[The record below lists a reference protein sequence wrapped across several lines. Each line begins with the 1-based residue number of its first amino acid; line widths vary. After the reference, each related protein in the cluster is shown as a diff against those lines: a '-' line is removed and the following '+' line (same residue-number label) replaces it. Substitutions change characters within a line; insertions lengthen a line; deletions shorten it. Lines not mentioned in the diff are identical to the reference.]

1 MSRISALELRA
12 PEPPNVTSVSVYRH
26 GDNRDTFTV
35 AYTNSAGSNQT
46 LQLRTYENPLQH
58 NKSTNPFDNDSEE
71 DDDYSASSNFDRDR
85 TFSKSS
91 QNSANSLVDS
101 LEPLPPNA
109 RASVWA
115 SCVLSGSR
123 QVTTVAVVPGDP
135 KSANSRNQS
144 NTSAAVSDKFVLHC
158 DATKDMVSI
167 AGEGRSNNLRI
178 LSKTSNSEFYAVAS
192 HPENGFCAYSG
203 SKGVIELEHPS
214 IVTASVSGV
223 EFQSNVGVSADSQ
236 HESVGALSTIGFTGS
251 IAVAAVGSK
260 FYAYGGSGE
269 LTTPQP
275 PTLLFS
281 FPSPSNATSAP
292 ISTALDVTN
301 VPKSKKKHQS
311 KNAFKN
317 ASSVTFLSHHSS
329 CLTVPLTLL
338 EGGVNAG
345 EPSKLVKLPAP
356 VVGSCSYLSKQ
367 SGRSL
372 VAVLLSSN
380 TVTIRDSTCL
390 SLSLTN
396 IVLDPLSFFSIDLA
410 MKSPPLLMATS
421 RDGEARAVFPSNL
434 DSVKEE
440 AERVTK
446 MAIDCF
452 GRDGFPL
459 AKFAEA
465 LSISY
470 ATASYQ
476 ARETAEDSTQLLVEY
491 LSCILGMTNT
501 DDEDEGGGETDR
513 RARHGNAVHAL
524 LCLAS
529 VVWEGGDASAKEKL
543 CLLSAGG
550 CKARRTGGAGGEEE
564 MAENKVC
571 TDIAHRL
578 LTTQSKSSM
587 FVEAAFHL
595 FKAAQNHGLA
605 VQTMEKLGGVW
616 GKRKFGLFCM
626 KYLSEL
632 WSSGN
637 VDYCKLGMNSARGL
651 LQSNPKIGLQVF
663 TSQYDRSET
672 AVDPS
677 AHPISPLEVVAFL
690 KTIVVEADEETL
702 ETSDEVSIPFH
713 NGTALAATFLTSA
726 LGVDKP
732 TTLTH
737 AFGKNNPDLAAN
749 HDQLC
754 FLLLEGLI
762 GSTASDGNDSAL
774 SKSYRQSLHKFL
786 SWPNALYNANNM
798 REYFPATFKHEHALL
813 LGKLGLHKEALEI
826 LYRDLQDMDLAVGY
840 CDNLYRTQKE
850 RERLE
855 GEGGGE
861 GGGQQ
866 QEAEGGD
873 EDDEFNVSMGSM
885 DQGIVSLPLCPYL
898 ALIEVA
904 LEQHFNDPEN
914 AIKIISMR
922 RDVVDIA
929 AAIRALPEDT
939 PVSSLADCLI
949 PALRSSESRV
959 RQLTVAANLARQH
972 YAELQR
978 KVTQASIR
986 SQSNLSKVVAI
997 KRLQVGPLIKSSPAE
1012 KLESV
1017 GGMNFPFSVNIS
1029 KHLFGRYLI
1038 VQATIVNIGAV
1049 AASDISLTIT
1059 ECSDDCL
1066 SPIEHVSIKSLPPSS
1081 SSSSYAILN
1090 RVDRAVDSTVVLMAE
1105 MRYYRDTEKTFKAKG
1120 GFGDRVSE
1128 GEGFGGALPTVEEMQ
1143 DIMVMVSDLS
1153 P

>member
-12 PEPPNVTSVSVYRH
+12 PEPPNITSVSIYRH
-26 GDNRDTFTV
+26 GDNRETFTV
-35 AYTNSAGSNQT
+35 AYTNSAAGSNQT

-58 NKSTNPFDNDSEE
+58 SKSTNPFDNDSDDE
-71 DDDYSASSNFDRDR
+71 DDYSSSSNFDRDR

-91 QNSANSLVDS
+91 QNSVNSLADS

-115 SCVLSGSR
+115 SCVLEP
-123 QVTTVAVVPGDP
+123 QTHVTTVAVVPGDP

-158 DATKDMVSI
+158 KTTKDLMSI

-178 LSKTSNSEFYAVAS
+178 LSKTHNSEFYAIAS

-203 SKGVIELEHPS
+203 ERGVVELEHPS
-214 IVTASVSGV
+214 IISSSVSGV

-236 HESVGALSTIGFTGS
+236 NSPVDALSTIGFTGS
-251 IAVAAVGSK
+251 VAVVAVGGN

-275 PTLLFS
+275 PTFLFS
-281 FPSPSNATSAP
+281 FPSPSNASSAP
-292 ISTALDVTN
+292 VSTALDVTN
-301 VPKSKKKHQS
+301 VPKSKKKQQS

-317 ASSVTFLSHHSS
+317 ASSVAFLSHHSS
-329 CLTVPLTLL
+329 CLTVPLTLM

-372 VAVLLSSN
+372 VAILLSSN
-380 TVTIRDSTCL
+380 AVTIRDSTCL

-396 IVLDPLSFFSIDLA
+396 IVLDPLGFFSIDLA

-434 DSVKEE
+434 DSAKEE
-440 AERVTK
+440 VERVTK

-452 GRDGFPL
+452 GRENFPL
-459 AKFAEA
+459 AEFAEA

-491 LSCILGMTNT
+491 LSCILGITNT
-501 DDEDEGGGETDR
+501 DDGDNEENGKER
-513 RARHGNAVHAL
+513 RTRHGNAAHAL
-524 LCLAS
+524 LCLAC
-529 VVWEGGDASAKEKL
+529 VVWEGGDPTFKEKL
-543 CLLSAGG
+543 CLLAASG
-550 CKARRTGGAGGEEE
+550 CKARRAGSVGGEEE
-564 MAENKVC
+564 RAENKVC

-578 LTTQSKSSM
+578 LTTPSKSSM
-587 FVEAAFHL
+587 FVEAAFLL

-632 WSSGN
+632 YTSGN

-651 LQSNPKIGLQVF
+651 LQTNPKIGLQVF
-663 TSQYDRSET
+663 TSQYDKSET
-672 AVDPS
+672 LLDPS

-690 KTIVVEADEETL
+690 KTIVVEAEEETL
-702 ETSDEVSIPFH
+702 EESDEGSIPLH
-713 NGTALAATFLTSA
+713 NGTALAALFLTSA

-732 TTLTH
+732 TTTLTR
-737 AFGKNNPDLAAN
+737 AFRNPDLAAN

-762 GSTASDGNDSAL
+762 GSTSSDGNDSKL

-826 LYRDLQDMDLAVGY
+826 LYRDLGDLDLAVGY
-840 CDNLYRTQKE
+840 CDNLFRAIKE
-850 RERLE
+850 SERLE
-855 GEGGGE
+855 GGERGKGG
-861 GGGQQ
+861 
-866 QEAEGGD
+866 
-873 EDDEFNVSMGSM
+873 
-885 DQGIVSLPLCPYL
+885 
-898 ALIEVA
+898 
-904 LEQHFNDPEN
+904 
-914 AIKIISMR
+914 R
-922 RDVVDIA
+922 RRRIQY
-929 AAIRALPEDT
+929 I
-939 PVSSLADCLI
+939 
-949 PALRSSESRV
+949 
-959 RQLTVAANLARQH
+959 H
-972 YAELQR
+972 
-978 KVTQASIR
+978 
-986 SQSNLSKVVAI
+986 
-997 KRLQVGPLIKSSPAE
+997 
-1012 KLESV
+1012 
-1017 GGMNFPFSVNIS
+1017 
-1029 KHLFGRYLI
+1029 
-1038 VQATIVNIGAV
+1038 
-1049 AASDISLTIT
+1049 
-1059 ECSDDCL
+1059 
-1066 SPIEHVSIKSLPPSS
+1066 
-1081 SSSSYAILN
+1081 
-1090 RVDRAVDSTVVLMAE
+1090 RVDGVHE
-1105 MRYYRDTEKTFKAKG
+1105 Y
-1120 GFGDRVSE
+1120 
-1128 GEGFGGALPTVEEMQ
+1128 
-1143 DIMVMVSDLS
+1143 
-1153 P
+1153 